1 MAQHPPIVWSI
12 AGLDTAG
19 GAGLSA
25 DQRAAD
31 ALGVHLCPVAACLT
45 AQNSQGVQALFPVSA
60 EALQAQLQALA
71 QDLPPRA
78 IKTGLLGSV
87 EAIEAV
93 ARWVDH
99 FRAQTPAGTDPHQHL
114 ALVVD
119 PVLKA
124 SAGGQPL
131 SHEALLRAYR
141 EHLLPRAT
149 VITPNRAEAGALLGH
164 TDKQNIPALAR
175 ALQAMGSRAVFI
187 TGGDAE
193 PDATH
198 GLTASHDIHHS
209 IDWLQTPHAQGWLTA
224 PRVNTPHHHGTGCT
238 LASGMAAALALGHVE
253 ADACVLSKMLTHHA
267 LMHSH
272 AAGQGAGPVVARTG
286 FAAGPAHGGAPL
298 PMLGLGKVLP
308 WALNHRTQT
317 PGAVGHDHADAPLFQ
332 AFEAPA
338 NGLYGIVPSASH
350 MEQALNAGMRCMQ
363 LRHKDSEGLAEHLKA
378 SLLMAQR
385 AGVQV
390 FINDHWQAA
399 LDAIDAACG
408 GPAPIGRLGLHLGQE
423 DLLALNEPDQQRL
436 LQARTQVMLGLSS
449 HSLWELARAAGCGA
463 SYIACG
469 PVQATTTKDMP
480 WRPQGLHNLHW
491 WVAHSPAPVVGIGGL
506 LGGDDL
512 ARFAP
517 IGAAAL
523 CVVRALTDAREPLNE
538 VVAALSQAAMATAPE
553 MAEPSHRPAPLPTP
567 VLTSARG

>member
-45 AQNSQGVQALFPVSA
+45 AQNSQGVQALFPVST

-272 AAGQGAGPVVARTG
+272 AAGHGAGPVVARTG

-298 PMLGLGKVLP
+298 PLLGMGE
-308 WALNHRTQT
+308 ALAWTLT
-317 PGAVGHDHADAPLFQ
+317 EGTSASALFQ

-338 NGLYGIVPSASH
+338 NGLYGIVPTSAQL
-350 MEQALNAGMRCMQ
+350 EQALEAGMSCMQ
-363 LRHKDSEGLAEHLKA
+363 LRHKGKQGLNEHLKT
-378 SLLMAQR
+378 SLQAAQSE
-385 AGVQV
+385 GVQI
-390 FINDHWQAA
+390 FINDHWQAT

-423 DLLALNEPDQQRL
+423 DLLALSEPDQQRL

-480 WRPQGLHNLHW
+480 WRPQGMRNLHW

-538 VVAALSQAAMATAPE
+538 VVAALSQAAKATAPE

-567 VLTSARG
+567 VL